1 MIFSLRD
8 LSHFKGI
15 IFKVTMGMNGYEKNH
30 IVYLSNRKYQLFQWI
45 VQRRGELKFH
55 IHVNCVHLPICLIE
69 RAVLKVLIK
78 QSKNVNRDN
87 LIN

>member
-30 IVYLSNRKYQLFQWI
+30 IVYLSNRIYHVFLPI
-45 VQRRGELKFH
+45 VQRRKELRFYV
-55 IHVNCVHLPICLIE
+55 HVNCVHPPIFFISNN
-69 RAVLKVLIK
+69 IT
-78 QSKNVNRDN
+78 NV
-87 LIN
+87 

>member
-1 MIFSLRD
+1 MRD
-8 LSHFKGI
+8 LSHFEGI
-15 IFKVTMGMNGYEKNH
+15 ILKVTMGMNGYEKNH
-30 IVYLSNRKYQLFQWI
+30 IVNRKYHLFQWI

-55 IHVNCVHLPICLIE
+55 IHVNCAHPPICLIE